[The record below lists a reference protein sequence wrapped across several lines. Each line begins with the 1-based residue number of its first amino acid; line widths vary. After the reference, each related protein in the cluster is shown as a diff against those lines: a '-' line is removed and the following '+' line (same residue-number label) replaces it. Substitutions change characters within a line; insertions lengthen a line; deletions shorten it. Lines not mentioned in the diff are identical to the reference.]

1 MILKGDEFISFF
13 FYKTVTTVILYNILE
28 YIIINLLYLEYEKS
42 NNIIRECEYEIPNHR
57 NF

>member
-28 YIIINLLYLEYEKS
+28 YIINLLYLKYEKS
-42 NNIIRECEYEIPNHR
+42 NNIIRECEYEITSHR

>member
-1 MILKGDEFISFF
+1 MNSSPF

-28 YIIINLLYLEYEKS
+28 YIIINLLYLKYEKS